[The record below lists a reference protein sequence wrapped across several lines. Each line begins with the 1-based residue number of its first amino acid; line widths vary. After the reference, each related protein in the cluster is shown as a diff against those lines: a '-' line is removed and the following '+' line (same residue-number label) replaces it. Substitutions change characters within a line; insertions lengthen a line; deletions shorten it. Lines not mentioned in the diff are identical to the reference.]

1 MRLILSIVCG
11 RAAKGVW
18 VTNHVS
24 KFDPTKSFSARLK
37 ASTALRSIVGASS
50 FAVAAL
56 AISIG
61 TAQAQDVD
69 QSTTSE
75 SVRSEP
81 ISVTATRTPM
91 RAFNVPGQVTV
102 KGPEQIENEIPA
114 SLDDLFDDIPGVTSF
129 GGPRRTGE
137 VPTIRGFSG
146 PDVIVTLD
154 GARQNFVSGH
164 DGRAFIDPA
173 FLGEAEIVRGSSS
186 ALYGS
191 GGTGGVIALRTLT
204 ADDLLKEGETVGG
217 RAGLSYRSS
226 NDEFAQRLVG
236 AWRPSDMTDITG
248 GIVRRRS
255 FDVRL
260 GNDVKLDSED
270 DILSGFLRGEFRENE
285 SSGVRLGWNR
295 FRNDAREPNNG
306 QAAGGTLA
314 DKNVDSET
322 ISGGFFF
329 NPPSNPVLDAEVN
342 VYRTTSRVDETNL
355 TGARANQLQ
364 ERKITTLGLNADNTS
379 LFALGES
386 SDLALTVGF
395 DYYTEDAEGALN
407 GGLRG
412 GVVTGDQQFYGFFAQ
427 TAFSFYDI
435 FGLGGSELTITPG
448 IRYDS
453 FDSED
458 TAGNKTSDNQLSPK
472 ITAQFAPVEWGFVY
486 GSYAE
491 AFRAPRL
498 DELFAIGQH
507 FSTGFA
513 INQFIPN
520 VTLQPQSTDTW
531 EVGAGLEFED
541 ILSKGDVFQAKAG
554 YYSIDGENFMTTE
567 VTGDLTN
574 PQFFGPPFLLP
585 GFTCRVGISTT
596 VNPIGCDGTTQV
608 VNIPKAELEG
618 VELEATYDSS
628 RFRVALVGTTM
639 DTENKQTGDPIG
651 IEQPDQ
657 ITADLRLKLPEVDS
671 FIGWQ
676 ATFADSHDGGTI
688 TTNDRDSYQLH
699 EVYARW
705 RAEEGALAG
714 FSVGVTAENLF
725 DEEYQRVSSEVIEE
739 GRSVLVDV
747 SYRLAW

>member
-1 MRLILSIVCG
+1 MR
-11 RAAKGVW
+11 
-18 VTNHVS
+18 
-24 KFDPTKSFSARLK
+24 FSDQLK
-37 ASTALRSIVGASS
+37 TTTALRGLGGVSSIA
-50 FAVAAL
+50 AAAL
-56 AISIG
+56 ALTMG
-61 TAQAQDVD
+61 AAQAQDAD
-69 QSTTSE
+69 DSGAAT
-75 SVRSEP
+75 SVRSAP
-81 ISVTATRTPM
+81 ISVTATRSPM
-91 RAFNVPGQVTV
+91 RAFSVPGQVTV
-102 KGPEQIENEIPA
+102 KGAEQIENEIPT

-146 PDVIVTLD
+146 PDVIITLD

-173 FLGEAEIVRGSSS
+173 FLGEVEVVRGSSS

-204 ADDLLKEGETVGG
+204 ADDLLKDDETVGG
-217 RAGLSYRSS
+217 RAGLSFRSG

-236 AWRPSDMTDITG
+236 AWRPSDMTEVTG

-270 DILSGFLRGEFRENE
+270 DILSGFLRGEFKENE
-285 SSGVRLGWNR
+285 SSGVRLGWHR
-295 FRNDAREPNNG
+295 FRNDAMEPNNG
-306 QAAGGTLA
+306 QAAGGDLA
-314 DKNVDSET
+314 DKDVDSET

-329 NPPSNPVLDAEVN
+329 NPPSNPLLDAEVN
-342 VYRTTSRVDETNL
+342 IYRTTSRVDETNL
-355 TGARANQLQ
+355 TGTSANQLQ
-364 ERKITTLGLNADNTS
+364 ERKLSTFGLNADNTS
-379 LFALGES
+379 NFVLGES
-386 SDLALTVGF
+386 AELALTVGF

-407 GGLRG
+407 GGVRG

-435 FGLGGSELTITPG
+435 FGLEGSEFTLTPG

-453 FDSED
+453 YDSED

-498 DELFAIGQH
+498 DELFPTGTH
-507 FSTGFA
+507 FPVFATAGLVGFNTF
-513 INQFIPN
+513 ITNQ
-520 VTLQPQSTDTW
+520 TLDPQSTDTW
-531 EVGAGLEFED
+531 EFGFGVEFDDLFAE
-541 ILSKGDVFQAKAG
+541 GDLFQAKAG
-554 YYSIDGENFMTTE
+554 HYSINGENFLSTE
-567 VTGDLTN
+567 VIQPANTAN
-574 PQFFGPPFLLP
+574 PQFFPGPLAF
-585 GFTCRVGISTT
+585 GFTCRAFVSIT
-596 VNPIGCDGTTQV
+596 VDPNGCGGTTQV
-608 VNIPKAELEG
+608 VNIPDAELDG
-618 VELEATYDSS
+618 FELEASYDAS
-628 RFRVALVGTTM
+628 RFRVALAGATM
-639 DTENKQTGDPIG
+639 DTENKTTGDPIG
-651 IEQPDQ
+651 VEQPDQ
-657 ITADLRLKLPEVDS
+657 ITADLRLKLPEIDS
-671 FIGWQ
+671 HIGWQ
-676 ATFADSHDGGTI
+676 STFADSHDGGTV
-688 TTNDRDSYQLH
+688 TANDRDSYNIH

-725 DEEYQRVSSEVIEE
+725 DEEYQRVSADTLEE

>member
-1 MRLILSIVCG
+1 M
-11 RAAKGVW
+11 
-18 VTNHVS
+18 TNQIS
-24 KFDPTKSFSARLK
+24 NFDPAEGFVSRMKT
-37 ASTALRSIVGASS
+37 STALKSAGSACS
-50 FAVAAL
+50 VAA
-56 AISIG
+56 
-61 TAQAQDVD
+61 TAMLLTVGSTHAQDAD
-69 QSTTSE
+69 AAAADA
-75 SVRSEP
+75 SVRAAP

-91 RAFNVPGQVTV
+91 KAFSVPGQVTV
-102 KGPEQIENEIPA
+102 KGAEQIENEIPT

-186 ALYGS
+186 SLYGS

-204 ADDLLKEGETVGG
+204 ADDLLKGDETVGG
-217 RAGLSYRSS
+217 RVGLSYRSG

-236 AWRPSDMTDITG
+236 AWRPSEMTDVTG

-255 FDVRL
+255 YDVRL

-306 QAAGGTLA
+306 QASRGTLA

-322 ISGGFFF
+322 FTAGFFF
-329 NPPSNPVLDAEVN
+329 TPSSNPLLDAEVN
-342 VYRTTSRVDETNL
+342 AYRTTSRVDETNL
-355 TGARANQLQ
+355 TGTQVNQLQ
-364 ERKITTLGLNADNTS
+364 ERKITTLGLTADNTS
-379 LFALGES
+379 QFALGENA
-386 SDLALTVGF
+386 DLTLTVGF
-395 DYYTEDAEGALN
+395 DYYTEDADGALN
-407 GGLRG
+407 GGVRG

-427 TAFSFYDI
+427 TAFSFYDV
-435 FGLGGSELTITPG
+435 FGLEGSEFTLTPG
-448 IRYDS
+448 VRYDN

-498 DELFAIGQH
+498 DELFPTGTH
-507 FSTGFA
+507 FPVITNAGFLGS
-513 INQFIPN
+513 NTFIPN
-520 VTLQPQSTDTW
+520 QTLDPQSTDTW
-531 EVGAGLEFED
+531 EFGFGIEFD
-541 ILSKGDVFQAKAG
+541 DVISQGDVFQAKAG
-554 YYSIDGENFMTTE
+554 HYAINGKNFLTTE
-567 VTGDLTN
+567 VIQTADTTN
-574 PQFFGPPFLLP
+574 PQFFPAPFLVP
-585 GFTCRVGISTT
+585 GFTCRAFVSIA
-596 VNPIGCDGTTQV
+596 VDPNGCGGTTQI
-608 VNIPKAELEG
+608 VNIPDAELDG
-618 VELEATYDSS
+618 YELEASYDSS
-628 RFRVALVGTTM
+628 RFRVALAGSTM
-639 DTENKQTGDPIG
+639 DTENKATGNPIG
-651 IEQPDQ
+651 VEQPDQ

-671 FIGWQ
+671 FVGWQ

-688 TTNDRDSYQLH
+688 TTNDRDSYQVH

-714 FSVGVTAENLF
+714 FSLGVTAENLF
-725 DEEYQRVSSEVIEE
+725 DEEYQRVSSDTLEE

>member
-1 MRLILSIVCG
+1 MSDQIV
-11 RAAKGVW
+11 RNNRSTHLAAALKG
-18 VTNHVS
+18 TTALHRIG
-24 KFDPTKSFSARLK
+24 SAVPL
-37 ASTALRSIVGASS
+37 AAATLAMALGSASAQDAESTGTSTA
-50 FAVAAL
+50 
-56 AISIG
+56 
-61 TAQAQDVD
+61 
-69 QSTTSE
+69 
-75 SVRSEP
+75 VRSAP
-81 ISVTATRTPM
+81 ISVTATRSPM
-91 RAFNVPGQVTV
+91 EAFSVPGQVTV
-102 KGPEQIENEIPA
+102 KSAQEIADEIPA

-173 FLGEAEIVRGSSS
+173 FLGEAEVVRGSSS

-191 GGTGGVIALRTLT
+191 GGTGGIIALRTLT
-204 ADDLLKEGETVGG
+204 ADDLLKGDETVGG
-217 RAGLSYRSS
+217 RVGLSYRSG
-226 NDEFAQRLVG
+226 NDEFAQRIVG
-236 AWRPSDMTDITG
+236 AWRPSDMTDVTA

-255 FDVRL
+255 YDVRL

-270 DILSGFLRGEFRENE
+270 DILSGFVRGEFRENE

-355 TGARANQLQ
+355 TGTQANQLQ

-379 LFALGES
+379 NFALGEGV
-386 SDLALTVGF
+386 DLALTVGF

-407 GGLRG
+407 GGVRG

-427 TAFSFYDI
+427 TAFSFYDV
-435 FGLGGSELTITPG
+435 FGLEGSEFTLTPG
-448 IRYDS
+448 VRYDS

-458 TAGNKTSDNQLSPK
+458 MAGNKTSDNQLSPK
-472 ITAQFAPVEWGFVY
+472 VTAQFAPVEWGFIY

-498 DELFAIGQH
+498 DELFPTGTH
-507 FSTGFA
+507 FPVFSGVNLVGLNT
-513 INQFIPN
+513 FIPN
-520 VTLQPQSTDTW
+520 QTLDPQSTDTW
-531 EVGAGLEFED
+531 EFGFGIEFDDVLDEGD
-541 ILSKGDVFQAKAG
+541 IFQAKAG
-554 YYSIDGENFMTTE
+554 HYSINGKNFLSTE
-567 VTGDLTN
+567 VVQTANTAN
-574 PQFFGPPFLLP
+574 PQFFPAPFLVP
-585 GFTCRVGISTT
+585 GFTCRAFVSIA
-596 VNPIGCDGTTQV
+596 VDPNGCGGTTQI
-608 VNIPKAELEG
+608 VNIPDAELDGFEM
-618 VELEATYDSS
+618 EASYDSS
-628 RFRVALVGTTM
+628 RFRVALAGSTM
-639 DTENKQTGDPIG
+639 DTENKATGNPIG

-671 FIGWQ
+671 YVGWQ
-676 ATFADSHDGGTI
+676 ATFADSHDGGTVTI
-688 TTNDRDSYQLH
+688 NDRDSYQIH

-705 RAEEGALAG
+705 RAEEGALSG
-714 FSVGVTAENLF
+714 FSLGVTAENLF
-725 DEEYQRVSSEVIEE
+725 DEEYQRVSSDTLEE
-739 GRSVLVDV
+739 GRSILVDV
-747 SYRLAW
+747 SYQLAW